1 MDIVSTKKKIIVDT
15 VNYTIA
21 QYSSNILGFVCVIA
35 VSRFLGPYYM
45 GVWNLLK
52 IVMRYCNYS
61 TLGTGAA
68 TAYKIPFLKGKKDEE
83 AIGEIRDSFFS
94 FSILVSVITS
104 LVLFVATLFL
114 KQKYSPEIIT
124 GIYVLCLFTILQRIY
139 NVYIVLARAH
149 KNFTVLCK
157 VIWIDSI
164 VNIIFVFLLVRNH
177 KLYGLYAAIILTMV
191 FNLLYLTRVTKY
203 EVRFRFDWNRI
214 FDLIK
219 YGFPILITSVL
230 GVILLTADR
239 IMIAKMIGVTY
250 VGYYG
255 IGIMARNYVN
265 ALSSNFGTIIMPHMM
280 ESYGNTA
287 KTDSM
292 RKFVIVST
300 ELIAC
305 LLPPVLGGIYIALPL
320 LISVILPKFT
330 PGILVVQILLLDM
343 FFRSCNPQF
352 KHFLVALGKQKELIL
367 ITVFAIILNIILNYL
382 LISRGWGICG
392 VAISTSITSFFVFLI
407 LLIYAVSHFNE
418 KINMLRF
425 ILKLTVPVCYT
436 AFIIVVADSLV
447 IVNNMYAKTVISLLI
462 LAVFSLPIYLY
473 VNKRTKILNIVMGL
487 MKEKMGRKK
496 YSLLHDEDVS

>member
-1 MDIVSTKKKIIVDT
+1 L
-15 VNYTIA
+15 IA
-21 QYSSNILGFVCVIA
+21 G
-35 VSRFLGPYYM
+35 
-45 GVWNLLK
+45 
-52 IVMRYCNYS
+52 
-61 TLGTGAA
+61 
-68 TAYKIPFLKGKKDEE
+68 
-83 AIGEIRDSFFS
+83 
-94 FSILVSVITS
+94 
-104 LVLFVATLFL
+104 
-114 KQKYSPEIIT
+114 
-124 GIYVLCLFTILQRIY
+124 
-139 NVYIVLARAH
+139 
-149 KNFTVLCK
+149 
-157 VIWIDSI
+157 
-164 VNIIFVFLLVRNH
+164 
-177 KLYGLYAAIILTMV
+177 
-191 FNLLYLTRVTKY
+191 
-203 EVRFRFDWNRI
+203 
-214 FDLIK
+214 
-219 YGFPILITSVL
+219 VL
-230 GVILLTADR
+230 GVILLTVDR
-239 IMIAKMIGVTY
+239 IMIAKMIGITY

-352 KHFLVALGKQKELIL
+352 KHFLVALGKQKGLIL

-447 IVNNMYAKTVISLLI
+447 TVNNMYAKTVISLLI